1 MKDAGVFAGD
11 PPLLGKSVDLWD
23 TSMKGI
29 MKLVS
34 ELDDNIW
41 TAEFIPMYL
50 VVRPSSIKDL
60 IESSSEAWKAPQPW
74 KK

>member
-23 TSMKGI
+23 TSIQGA

-41 TAEFIPMYL
+41 TAESIPMYL
-50 VVRPSSIKDL
+50 VVRPSSIKYL
-60 IESSSEAWKAPQPW
+60 IDRSSEA
-74 KK
+74 